1 MFWKL
6 ITAIEMFCNVLS
18 FSCMRADKRKA
29 IQHTRRIP
37 EKALLL
43 LTFLGPLG
51 TLAAMSFRFK
61 RPSQKSKAVI
71 LADKYCFCF
80 IPYSIICTDSLIE

>member
-6 ITAIEMFCNVLS
+6 ITAIEVFCNVLS

-61 RPSQKSKAVI
+61 NGRHKSQKPLFWLI
-71 LADKYCFCF
+71 
-80 IPYSIICTDSLIE
+80 SIVSVLFHIALYALIA